1 MRSAL
6 FFNLLLRGGAPFFE
20 RMMMSRVENYNN
32 NNTLFVA
39 KRESSSVLSLLKNSF
54 PSFYRSYSKR
64 NSQKA
69 FVVRFIFFFPTTL
82 YSTKQKQK
90 QKMNKREED
99 KAQRSEESRDS
110 KEGSMSPID
119 LSKFTDEEYIAPPHH
134 KEELH
139 NDHIHEHG
147 GEQPQASED
156 AMDWL
161 DQATNTTHYFAD
173 PLDTFMQ
180 NFQNANAGAGGSS
193 EDADY
198 GGVQAHET
206 HFSLDSRIF
215 ENDSQPE
222 TSGVHVD
229 AFNFEASGPAG
240 RRQHNADV
248 VAANTTSKH
257 GSLASSSAVSRG
269 GSGGS
274 TKATTSAKKPSSSSS
289 KSKSSNKS
297 NNNNNNNNNSESDRN
312 INKNCHSSVQRSTSF
327 TKPRKT
333 SSFKKSNLSGVKKA
347 SSHVDLTSAFT
358 DLEQGMMHLNSNQI
372 QPGVMRRIPS
382 ELRMQQLARYR
393 EKRARRRLGH
403 KKIRYECRKTLADN
417 RPRFKGR
424 FAKIIPTVASEGD
437 LSTMSAPEPG
447 EGVAAMNDVLDS
459 MEAKSKGPGDELTK
473 TEQQTKK
480 ENVIKN
486 ANEKAAA
493 ATRKTRAETTAAV
506 ASKKTRANSNSKGS
520 EETNDSE
527 TAESDLF
534 SIEIPK
540 RTRAMRRLQSN
551 ARGLRAS
558 QSEVS
563 LVKLVES

>member
-1 MRSAL
+1 M
-6 FFNLLLRGGAPFFE
+6 
-20 RMMMSRVENYNN
+20 
-32 NNTLFVA
+32 
-39 KRESSSVLSLLKNSF
+39 K
-54 PSFYRSYSKR
+54 
-64 NSQKA
+64 
-69 FVVRFIFFFPTTL
+69 
-82 YSTKQKQK
+82 
-90 QKMNKREED
+90 KREED

-297 NNNNNNNNNSESDRN
+297 NSNNNNNNNNSDSDRN
-312 INKNCHSSVQRSTSF
+312 INKNYNSSVQRSTSF

-424 FAKIIPTVASEGD
+424 FAKIIPTVASEGN

>member
-1 MRSAL
+1 
-6 FFNLLLRGGAPFFE
+6 
-20 RMMMSRVENYNN
+20 MSRVENDNNNNN
-32 NNTLFVA
+32 NNTLLFVA

-134 KEELH
+134 KEEVH
-139 NDHIHEHG
+139 NDHIHQHG

-248 VAANTTSKH
+248 VAANTTNKH

-297 NNNNNNNNNSESDRN
+297 NNNNNNNSDNSDRN
-312 INKNCHSSVQRSTSF
+312 INKNYNSSSVQRSTSF

-473 TEQQTKK
+473 TEQQTKN

>member
-1 MRSAL
+1 
-6 FFNLLLRGGAPFFE
+6 
-20 RMMMSRVENYNN
+20 MSRVENYNNN

-39 KRESSSVLSLLKNSF
+39 KRESSSVRLLKNSF
-54 PSFYRSYSKR
+54 PSFCCSSPPQ
-64 NSQKA
+64 SEVFL
-69 FVVRFIFFFPTTL
+69 FVVKETHKKRSFYLLSNNFIPPN
-82 YSTKQKQK
+82 KQK

-119 LSKFTDEEYIAPPHH
+119 LSKFTDKEYIAPTHH

-206 HFSLDSRIF
+206 HFFLDSRIF

-248 VAANTTSKH
+248 VAANTTNKH

-297 NNNNNNNNNSESDRN
+297 SNNNNNNNNSDNSDRN
-312 INKNCHSSVQRSTSF
+312 INKNYNSSSVQRSTSF

-493 ATRKTRAETTAAV
+493 ATRKTRAETAAAA

>member
-1 MRSAL
+1 
-6 FFNLLLRGGAPFFE
+6 
-20 RMMMSRVENYNN
+20 MSRVENDNNNNN
-32 NNTLFVA
+32 NNTLLFVA

-134 KEELH
+134 KEEVH
-139 NDHIHEHG
+139 NDHIHQHG
-147 GEQPQASED
+147 DEQPQASED

-248 VAANTTSKH
+248 VAANTTNKH

-297 NNNNNNNNNSESDRN
+297 NNNNNNNSDNSDRN
-312 INKNCHSSVQRSTSF
+312 INKNYNSSSVQRSTSF

-493 ATRKTRAETTAAV
+493 ATRKTRAETAAAA

>member
-1 MRSAL
+1 
-6 FFNLLLRGGAPFFE
+6 
-20 RMMMSRVENYNN
+20 MSRVENYNNNN

-39 KRESSSVLSLLKNSF
+39 KRESSSVRLLKNSF
-54 PSFYRSYSKR
+54 PSFCCSSPPQ
-64 NSQKA
+64 SEVFL
-69 FVVRFIFFFPTTL
+69 FVVKETHKKRSFYLLSNNFIPPN
-82 YSTKQKQK
+82 KQK

-119 LSKFTDEEYIAPPHH
+119 LSKFTDEEYIAPTHH

-248 VAANTTSKH
+248 VAANTTNKH

-289 KSKSSNKS
+289 KSKSSNNSS
-297 NNNNNNNNNSESDRN
+297 NNNNNNNNSDNSDRN
-312 INKNCHSSVQRSTSF
+312 INKNYNSSSVQRSTSF

-493 ATRKTRAETTAAV
+493 A
-506 ASKKTRANSNSKGS
+506 SKKTRANSNSKGS

>member
-1 MRSAL
+1 MH
-6 FFNLLLRGGAPFFE
+6 
-20 RMMMSRVENYNN
+20 
-32 NNTLFVA
+32 
-39 KRESSSVLSLLKNSF
+39 
-54 PSFYRSYSKR
+54 
-64 NSQKA
+64 
-69 FVVRFIFFFPTTL
+69 
-82 YSTKQKQK
+82 
-90 QKMNKREED
+90 KREEE

-134 KEELH
+134 KEEVH
-139 NDHIHEHG
+139 NDHIHQHG

-248 VAANTTSKH
+248 VAANTTNKH

-297 NNNNNNNNNSESDRN
+297 NNNNNNNSDNSDRN
-312 INKNCHSSVQRSTSF
+312 INKNYNSSSVQRSTSF

-459 MEAKSKGPGDELTK
+459 MEAKSKGPGDEGYTLTK

-493 ATRKTRAETTAAV
+493 ATRKTRAETAAAA

>member
-1 MRSAL
+1 M
-6 FFNLLLRGGAPFFE
+6 
-20 RMMMSRVENYNN
+20 
-32 NNTLFVA
+32 
-39 KRESSSVLSLLKNSF
+39 KR
-54 PSFYRSYSKR
+54 
-64 NSQKA
+64 
-69 FVVRFIFFFPTTL
+69 
-82 YSTKQKQK
+82 
-90 QKMNKREED
+90 ED
-99 KAQRSEESRDS
+99 KAQSESRDS

-119 LSKFTDEEYIAPPHH
+119 LSKFTDEEYVAPQRHQGGDLYHVHVHH
-134 KEELH
+134 H
-139 NDHIHEHG
+139 
-147 GEQPQASED
+147 GEQQEQQTSDD

-180 NFQNANAGAGGSS
+180 NFQNANAGGGGSS

-198 GGVQAHET
+198 GGMHAHET

-215 ENDSQPE
+215 ENDSQPG

-229 AFNFEASGPAG
+229 AFNSKT
-240 RRQHNADV
+240 
-248 VAANTTSKH
+248 TTSP
-257 GSLASSSAVSRG
+257 
-269 GSGGS
+269 
-274 TKATTSAKKPSSSSS
+274 KKPSSLKSP

-297 NNNNNNNNNSESDRN
+297 SSSNNNNNNNTSNNT
-312 INKNCHSSVQRSTSF
+312 SVQRSTSF

-347 SSHVDLTSAFT
+347 SSQVDLTKAFS
-358 DLEQGMMHLNSNQI
+358 DLEQGMMHLNSEQI

-382 ELRMQQLARYR
+382 EIRMQQLARYR

-417 RPRFKGR
+417 RPRYKGR
-424 FAKIIPTVASEGD
+424 FAKIIPTVASEGN

-459 MEAKSKGPGDELTK
+459 MEAKSKKAPRDENTASTK
-473 TEQQTKK
+473 SEQQTKK
-480 ENVIKN
+480 ENMIKN
-486 ANEKAAA
+486 ANEKAAM
-493 ATRKTRAETTAAV
+493 ATRKTRAETAAAAV
-506 ASKKTRANSNSKGS
+506 VAAATRKTRANSNSKGS

-534 SIEIPK
+534 SIEVPK

-551 ARGLRAS
+551 ARGLRVS

>member
-1 MRSAL
+1 
-6 FFNLLLRGGAPFFE
+6 
-20 RMMMSRVENYNN
+20 MSRVENYNNN

-39 KRESSSVLSLLKNSF
+39 KRESSSVRLLKNSF
-54 PSFYRSYSKR
+54 PSFCCSSPPQ
-64 NSQKA
+64 SEVFL
-69 FVVRFIFFFPTTL
+69 FVVKETHKKRSFYLLSNNFIPPN
-82 YSTKQKQK
+82 KQK

-119 LSKFTDEEYIAPPHH
+119 LSKFTDEEYIAPTHH

-198 GGVQAHET
+198 GGVQAHEM

-248 VAANTTSKH
+248 VAANTTNKH

-269 GSGGS
+269 ESGGS

-297 NNNNNNNNNSESDRN
+297 SNNNNNNNNSDNSDRN
-312 INKNCHSSVQRSTSF
+312 INKNYNSSSVQRSTSF

-493 ATRKTRAETTAAV
+493 ATRKTRAETAAAA

>member
-1 MRSAL
+1 MRRASRTTTTTTTTTTLCASL
-6 FFNLLLRGGAPFFE
+6 QRERVRRGSPPKEFFPN
-20 RMMMSRVENYNN
+20 
-32 NNTLFVA
+32 
-39 KRESSSVLSLLKNSF
+39 
-54 PSFYRSYSKR
+54 SFYRSYSKR

-69 FVVRFIFFFPTTL
+69 LYVRFIFFFFPTTL

-134 KEELH
+134 KEEVH
-139 NDHIHEHG
+139 NDHIHQHG

-248 VAANTTSKH
+248 VAANTTNKH

-297 NNNNNNNNNSESDRN
+297 NNNNNNSDNSDRN
-312 INKNCHSSVQRSTSF
+312 INKNYNSSSVQRSTSF

-493 ATRKTRAETTAAV
+493 ATRKTRAETAAAA

>member
-1 MRSAL
+1 
-6 FFNLLLRGGAPFFE
+6 
-20 RMMMSRVENYNN
+20 MSRVENDNNNDNNN
-32 NNTLFVA
+32 NNTLRFVV
-39 KRESSSVLSLLKNSF
+39 KRESSSLVRLLKKNSF
-54 PSFYRSYSKR
+54 
-64 NSQKA
+64 QI
-69 FVVRFIFFFPTTL
+69 RFIVRTQRETHKKRCMFVLSSSSFPTTL

-134 KEELH
+134 KEEVH
-139 NDHIHEHG
+139 NDHIHQHG

-248 VAANTTSKH
+248 VAANTTNKH

-297 NNNNNNNNNSESDRN
+297 NNNNNNNSDNSDRN
-312 INKNCHSSVQRSTSF
+312 INKNYNSSSVQRSTSF

-493 ATRKTRAETTAAV
+493 ATRKTRAETAAAA

>member
-1 MRSAL
+1 MFFFFSSIKGSILIRSQ
-6 FFNLLLRGGAPFFE
+6 RE
-20 RMMMSRVENYNN
+20 
-32 NNTLFVA
+32 THK
-39 KRESSSVLSLLKNSF
+39 KR
-54 PSFYRSYSKR
+54 SFYLLF
-64 NSQKA
+64 QT
-69 FVVRFIFFFPTTL
+69 IF
-82 YSTKQKQK
+82 YSTKHKQK

-134 KEELH
+134 KEEVH
-139 NDHIHEHG
+139 NDHIHQHG
-147 GEQPQASED
+147 DEQPQASED

-297 NNNNNNNNNSESDRN
+297 NNNNNNNSDNSDRN
-312 INKNCHSSVQRSTSF
+312 INKNYNSSSVQRSTSF

-493 ATRKTRAETTAAV
+493 ATRKTRAETAAAA

>member
-1 MRSAL
+1 
-6 FFNLLLRGGAPFFE
+6 
-20 RMMMSRVENYNN
+20 MSRVENYNNN

-39 KRESSSVLSLLKNSF
+39 KRESSSVRLLKNSF
-54 PSFYRSYSKR
+54 PSFCCSSPPQ
-64 NSQKA
+64 SEVFL
-69 FVVRFIFFFPTTL
+69 FVVKETHKKRSFYLLSNNFIPPN
-82 YSTKQKQK
+82 KQK

-119 LSKFTDEEYIAPPHH
+119 LSKFTDKEYIAPTHH

-206 HFSLDSRIF
+206 HFFLDSRIF

-248 VAANTTSKH
+248 VAANTTNKH

-269 GSGGS
+269 ESGGS

-297 NNNNNNNNNSESDRN
+297 SNNNNNNNNSDNSDRN
-312 INKNCHSSVQRSTSF
+312 INKNYNSSSVQRSTSF

-493 ATRKTRAETTAAV
+493 ATRKTRAETAAAA

>member
-1 MRSAL
+1 MK
-6 FFNLLLRGGAPFFE
+6 
-20 RMMMSRVENYNN
+20 
-32 NNTLFVA
+32 
-39 KRESSSVLSLLKNSF
+39 KR
-54 PSFYRSYSKR
+54 
-64 NSQKA
+64 Q
-69 FVVRFIFFFPTTL
+69 
-82 YSTKQKQK
+82 
-90 QKMNKREED
+90 ED
-99 KAQRSEESRDS
+99 KAQRSEDLRNS

-119 LSKFTDEEYIAPPHH
+119 LSKFTDEEYIAPPQHQ
-134 KEELH
+134 KELH
-139 NDHIHEHG
+139 NDHIHQHC
-147 GEQPQASED
+147 GEQQQASED

-248 VAANTTSKH
+248 VAANTTNKH

-269 GSGGS
+269 GSGCS

-297 NNNNNNNNNSESDRN
+297 NSNNNNNNNNSDSDRN
-312 INKNCHSSVQRSTSF
+312 INKNYNSSVQRSTSF

-424 FAKIIPTVASEGD
+424 FAKIIPTVASEGN

-459 MEAKSKGPGDELTK
+459 MEAKSKDPGDEGGTLTK

-493 ATRKTRAETTAAV
+493 AAR
-506 ASKKTRANSNSKGS
+506 KTRANSNSKGS

-551 ARGLRAS
+551 ARGLRVS

>member
-1 MRSAL
+1 
-6 FFNLLLRGGAPFFE
+6 
-20 RMMMSRVENYNN
+20 
-32 NNTLFVA
+32 
-39 KRESSSVLSLLKNSF
+39 
-54 PSFYRSYSKR
+54 
-64 NSQKA
+64 
-69 FVVRFIFFFPTTL
+69 
-82 YSTKQKQK
+82 
-90 QKMNKREED
+90 
-99 KAQRSEESRDS
+99 
-110 KEGSMSPID
+110 
-119 LSKFTDEEYIAPPHH
+119 
-134 KEELH
+134 
-139 NDHIHEHG
+139 
-147 GEQPQASED
+147 
-156 AMDWL
+156 
-161 DQATNTTHYFAD
+161 
-173 PLDTFMQ
+173 
-180 NFQNANAGAGGSS
+180 
-193 EDADY
+193 
-198 GGVQAHET
+198 
-206 HFSLDSRIF
+206 
-215 ENDSQPE
+215 
-222 TSGVHVD
+222 
-229 AFNFEASGPAG
+229 
-240 RRQHNADV
+240 
-248 VAANTTSKH
+248 
-257 GSLASSSAVSRG
+257 
-269 GSGGS
+269 
-274 TKATTSAKKPSSSSS
+274 
-289 KSKSSNKS
+289 
-297 NNNNNNNNNSESDRN
+297 
-312 INKNCHSSVQRSTSF
+312 
-327 TKPRKT
+327 
-333 SSFKKSNLSGVKKA
+333 
-347 SSHVDLTSAFT
+347 
-358 DLEQGMMHLNSNQI
+358 MHLNSNQI

-480 ENVIKN
+480 ENVITN

-493 ATRKTRAETTAAV
+493 ATRKTRAETAAAA

>member
-1 MRSAL
+1 
-6 FFNLLLRGGAPFFE
+6 
-20 RMMMSRVENYNN
+20 MSRVENNA
-32 NNTLFVA
+32 LFVA
-39 KRESSSVLSLLKNSF
+39 KREREREFVSSSVLPPELLFLRFVLLLKLGRK
-54 PSFYRSYSKR
+54 YSYSSSKLTK
-64 NSQKA
+64 S
-69 FVVRFIFFFPTTL
+69 VRFIFFFFQQL
-82 YSTKQKQK
+82 YSTKKQK
-90 QKMNKREED
+90 QKMKKRQED
-99 KAQRSEESRDS
+99 KAQRSEDLRNS

-119 LSKFTDEEYIAPPHH
+119 LSKFTDEEYIAPPQHQ
-134 KEELH
+134 KELH
-139 NDHIHEHG
+139 NDHIHQHC
-147 GEQPQASED
+147 GEQQQASED

-248 VAANTTSKH
+248 VAANTTNKH

-269 GSGGS
+269 GSGCS

-297 NNNNNNNNNSESDRN
+297 NSNNNNNNNNNSDSDRN
-312 INKNCHSSVQRSTSF
+312 INKNYNSSVQRSTSF

-424 FAKIIPTVASEGD
+424 FAKIIPTVASEGN

-447 EGVAAMNDVLDS
+447 EGMAAMNDVLDS
-459 MEAKSKGPGDELTK
+459 MEAKSKDPGDEGGTLTK

>member
-1 MRSAL
+1 MCRASRTTTTTTTTTTTLCASLQRERVRRGSPPKEFFPKFVLSFVLKEKLTKSVRRS
-6 FFNLLLRGGAPFFE
+6 FYLLL
-20 RMMMSRVENYNN
+20 S
-32 NNTLFVA
+32 NNTLF
-39 KRESSSVLSLLKNSF
+39 
-54 PSFYRSYSKR
+54 
-64 NSQKA
+64 Q
-69 FVVRFIFFFPTTL
+69 
-82 YSTKQKQK
+82 QKQK

-134 KEELH
+134 KEEVH
-139 NDHIHEHG
+139 NDHIHQHG

-297 NNNNNNNNNSESDRN
+297 NNNNNNNSNNSDRN
-312 INKNCHSSVQRSTSF
+312 INKNYNSSSVQRSTSF

-493 ATRKTRAETTAAV
+493 ATRKTRAETAAAA

>member
-1 MRSAL
+1 
-6 FFNLLLRGGAPFFE
+6 
-20 RMMMSRVENYNN
+20 
-32 NNTLFVA
+32 
-39 KRESSSVLSLLKNSF
+39 
-54 PSFYRSYSKR
+54 
-64 NSQKA
+64 
-69 FVVRFIFFFPTTL
+69 
-82 YSTKQKQK
+82 
-90 QKMNKREED
+90 MNKREED

-139 NDHIHEHG
+139 NDHIHQRG
-147 GEQPQASED
+147 GEQQQASED

-248 VAANTTSKH
+248 VAANTTNKH
-257 GSLASSSAVSRG
+257 GSLTSSSAVSRG
-269 GSGGS
+269 GSGSS

-297 NNNNNNNNNSESDRN
+297 NSNNNNNNNNNSDSDRN
-312 INKNCHSSVQRSTSF
+312 INKNYNSSVQKSTSF

-424 FAKIIPTVASEGD
+424 FAKIIPTVASEGN

-459 MEAKSKGPGDELTK
+459 MEAKSKGPGDEGGTLTK

-493 ATRKTRAETTAAV
+493 ATRKTRAETTAAA

-551 ARGLRAS
+551 ARGLRVS

>member
-1 MRSAL
+1 
-6 FFNLLLRGGAPFFE
+6 
-20 RMMMSRVENYNN
+20 
-32 NNTLFVA
+32 
-39 KRESSSVLSLLKNSF
+39 
-54 PSFYRSYSKR
+54 
-64 NSQKA
+64 
-69 FVVRFIFFFPTTL
+69 
-82 YSTKQKQK
+82 
-90 QKMNKREED
+90 MNKREED

-134 KEELH
+134 KEEVH
-139 NDHIHEHG
+139 NDHIHQHG
-147 GEQPQASED
+147 DEQPQASED

-248 VAANTTSKH
+248 VAANTTNKH

-297 NNNNNNNNNSESDRN
+297 NNNNNNNSDNSDRN
-312 INKNCHSSVQRSTSF
+312 INKNYNSSSVQRSTSF
-327 TKPRKT
+327 TKPRKRVRT
-333 SSFKKSNLSGVKKA
+333 S
-347 SSHVDLTSAFT
+347 
-358 DLEQGMMHLNSNQI
+358 I
-372 QPGVMRRIPS
+372 
-382 ELRMQQLARYR
+382 
-393 EKRARRRLGH
+393 
-403 KKIRYECRKTLADN
+403 
-417 RPRFKGR
+417 
-424 FAKIIPTVASEGD
+424 
-437 LSTMSAPEPG
+437 
-447 EGVAAMNDVLDS
+447 
-459 MEAKSKGPGDELTK
+459 
-473 TEQQTKK
+473 
-480 ENVIKN
+480 
-486 ANEKAAA
+486 
-493 ATRKTRAETTAAV
+493 
-506 ASKKTRANSNSKGS
+506 
-520 EETNDSE
+520 
-527 TAESDLF
+527 
-534 SIEIPK
+534 
-540 RTRAMRRLQSN
+540 
-551 ARGLRAS
+551 
-558 QSEVS
+558 
-563 LVKLVES
+563 

>member
-1 MRSAL
+1 
-6 FFNLLLRGGAPFFE
+6 
-20 RMMMSRVENYNN
+20 MSRVENYNNNN

-39 KRESSSVLSLLKNSF
+39 KRESSSVRLLKNSF
-54 PSFYRSYSKR
+54 PSFCCSSPPQ
-64 NSQKA
+64 SEVFL
-69 FVVRFIFFFPTTL
+69 FVVKETHKKRSFYLLSNNFIPPN
-82 YSTKQKQK
+82 KQK

-119 LSKFTDEEYIAPPHH
+119 LSKFTDEEYIAPTHH

-248 VAANTTSKH
+248 VAANTTNKH

-289 KSKSSNKS
+289 KSKSSNNSS
-297 NNNNNNNNNSESDRN
+297 NNNNNNNNSDNSDRN
-312 INKNCHSSVQRSTSF
+312 INKNYNSSSVQRSTSF

-493 ATRKTRAETTAAV
+493 ATRKTRAETAAAA